1 MRRLRRPQ
9 GVFSTLRTGRF
20 AKACSSDAAS
30 ATSARLL
37 EAQRAHL
44 ALVVASLD
52 DLFFSLD
59 LEGRFIDYHAP
70 AKALLYV
77 PPEAFLGR
85 RYHEVMPPEIVL
97 LLDRALA
104 TVASSGNMAQFDYR
118 LDVGGR
124 EAWWAVKISLRLD
137 GDGRAAGFTVFSR
150 DITDRVF
157 ATAALAQ
164 REAQLRAIFDV
175 VPLGLCLADPKTR
188 VLIQANERM
197 STILGYSVA
206 ELVGMPVRSLTHPD
220 DQGLDERHFFRVAK
234 GEIPEAR
241 FEKRYVRKD
250 GGVVW
255 GAVNVTSV
263 PNPRGGIAYLLATI
277 EDITAQK
284 RTQAALSEVNER
296 YRGLVD
302 NLEHV
307 VFSTDLDG
315 RMTFVNRAVERFGY
329 KPEDV
334 IGRPRDAFVHPDD
347 VARLRALYAMPER
360 PHGMVEYRMLDAAGK
375 VRIVRSATRPLVV
388 DGQVVGATGVLEDLT
403 AQRETEE
410 QLRVAQRMEAVGR
423 LAGGVAHDFNNLLTV
438 ILSYTDFVMAE
449 LGSDALR
456 NDLAEVERAARRAEA
471 LTRQL
476 LAFSRRQVL
485 RPEAVS
491 LAFLVDGVSK
501 MLRRL
506 IGEDIDLCVS
516 TCDDLYDVLA
526 DRGQMEQVIVNLVIN
541 ARDAMPDGGRVE
553 VKTSN
558 VDLDCARAGA
568 LQIAAGPYVEL
579 AITDTGHGMDAATRA
594 RVFEPFFSTKPVG
607 KGTGLGL
614 AMVYGLVRQSGGA
627 VTVESEPGRGAT
639 FRVFLPRHEAAAV
652 ASGHPSAVPAQK
664 GSETVL
670 LVEDESALRSA
681 ARRML
686 SSAGYQV
693 VTAADAAEALRVFEA
708 NASKIKLVITDVV
721 MPGMNGKEL
730 ASHIVARNPSTRVL
744 FTSGYTDET
753 IAHHGVLGPNFLP
766 KPYERN
772 VLCSTVRRVLDAS

>member
-1 MRRLRRPQ
+1 MRSHRRTHGTLLPLR
-9 GVFSTLRTGRF
+9 GLRGRTIP
-20 AKACSSDAAS
+20 ASDECV
-30 ATSARLL
+30 ARARSL

-44 ALVVASLD
+44 AFVVASLD
-52 DLFFSLD
+52 DLIFSID
-59 LEGRFIDYHAP
+59 LEGRFVDYHAP
-70 AKALLYV
+70 TMDQLYV
-77 PPEAFLGR
+77 PPEEFLGR
-85 RYHEVMPPEIVL
+85 RYREVLPSALVVM
-97 LLDRALA
+97 LDRALA
-104 TVASSGNMAQFDYR
+104 TVAAGEVSAQFEHR
-118 LDVGGR
+118 LDVRGK
-124 EAWWAVKISLRLD
+124 ETWWAVKISRRLGAD
-137 GDGRAAGFTVFSR
+137 GEVAGYTVFSR
-150 DITDRVF
+150 DIT
-157 ATAALAQ
+157 
-164 REAQLRAIFDV
+164 E
-175 VPLGLCLADPKTR
+175 
-188 VLIQANERM
+188 
-197 STILGYSVA
+197 
-206 ELVGMPVRSLTHPD
+206 
-220 DQGLDERHFFRVAK
+220 
-234 GEIPEAR
+234 
-241 FEKRYVRKD
+241 
-250 GGVVW
+250 
-255 GAVNVTSV
+255 
-263 PNPRGGIAYLLATI
+263 
-277 EDITAQK
+277 QK
-284 RTQAALSEVNER
+284 RTQAALSEMNDR

-302 NLEHV
+302 NLVHV

-315 RMTFVNRAVERFGY
+315 RMTFVNRAVEHFGY

-334 IGRPRDAFVHPDD
+334 IGRSRDDFTHPDD
-347 VARLRALYAMPER
+347 IPRLRARYAQLGKPA
-360 PHGMVEYRMLDAAGK
+360 GMVEYRMFDAAGK

-410 QLRVAQRMEAVGR
+410 LLRVAQRMEAVGR
-423 LAGGVAHDFNNLLTV
+423 LAGGVAHDFNNILTV

-491 LAFLVDGVSK
+491 LASLVDGVSK

-506 IGEDIDLCVS
+506 IGEDIDLRVIA
-516 TCDDLYDVLA
+516 CDELYDVLA

-553 VKTSN
+553 VRTSN
-558 VDLDCARAGA
+558 VDLDDARAAA
-568 LQIAAGPYVEL
+568 LQVSAGPYVEL
-579 AITDTGHGMDAATRA
+579 AIADTGHGMDAATRA

-627 VTVESEPGRGAT
+627 VTVESEPGEGAT
-639 FRVFLPRHEAAAV
+639 FRVFLPRQEPAAISSA
-652 ASGHPSAVPAQK
+652 HPSSMPAQR
-664 GSETVL
+664 GSEML
-670 LVEDESALRSA
+670 LVVEDESALRNA

-686 SSAGYQV
+686 RSAGYEV
-693 VTAADAAEALRVFEA
+693 VTAADAAEALRVFDA

-730 ASHIVARNPSTRVL
+730 ASHIVARSPATRVL

-772 VLCSTVRRVLDAS
+772 VLCSAVRRMLDAN